1 MTAAIELPD
10 LQARE
15 TAIDPERSCIVQA
28 PAGSGKTE
36 LLIQRF
42 LRLISVV
49 DAPEEV
55 VAITFTRKAAG
66 EMRERIEG
74 ALRAAQAGNV
84 PQEAHRKKGYRL
96 ACAALDRDRELGWG
110 LMEHP
115 NRLRIST
122 IDSINAS
129 LARRAPLTA
138 GVTSLNPVVDDCTPY
153 YRNAIHETLLL
164 AAEESDAG
172 RCVTALLGHCDNRSD
187 LAERHLLL
195 MLKRRDQWLRHTSS
209 GQSVT
214 AEERRTFIESSLQM
228 LIETFLHVVHNAVP
242 DTEHDNL
249 VSLLCYAGESIA
261 DEKPESP
268 LTGWGDRT
276 GLPAPTIENIDLWR
290 SMAACLLK
298 KNGGQWRAQ
307 VNKNDGFPPGSDAR
321 KLRKQQMTELLG
333 RLVGHESF
341 RRALA
346 DVQELPDAHFTDAQ
360 WALIDALWQVLPLTV
375 AILKSIFAERGVT
388 DYTEVAQ
395 EAVAALGVGDETTDL
410 RLSLDYQIKHILLD
424 EFQDT
429 SLSQVLLI
437 RRLTDG
443 WESEAARSLFL
454 VGDPMQS
461 IYRFREAEVSLFL
474 DAWNDGIGGL
484 ALEPLRLEANFRSDP
499 EIVKWFNDTF
509 DKIFPEENDPAMGAV
524 KFERSIAMLPGQFQ
538 NCVNWHPLPGGEF
551 TLEAEQIAGI
561 VAESLAENETNTI
574 GILVRSRKHAFEI
587 GRQLRESNIPFTA
600 TGLENLDEQ
609 SAVQDLVALTRALL
623 HPGDRIAWLACLR
636 APWCGLRLA
645 DLHTLAAHDHDR
657 CIWTLMNDTA
667 NVARLTPGGKKRLE
681 RCRGIFAAALE
692 RFGTVPL
699 RDQIESVW
707 LQLGGPATLG
717 ANQRI
722 GNELSS
728 DDASFEAEVVN
739 DLIMTEQFFD
749 LLDTFA
755 ANVNDESELLRLLA
769 DKSITRGGDGDR
781 VFIMTIHKAKGLEF
795 DTVILPGLSRRTRQS
810 DKPPLLFHEFD
821 TADNS
826 QGLVVAPI
834 AGGDQDKDPIH
845 ELLWRFERE
854 RERFERD
861 RLMYVAITRAKKQ
874 LHLFAGL
881 TAMDQDDPTPKEPPA
896 DSLLG
901 RLWPVAGDAVLQ
913 ALVEYEKAQGKPL
926 SLPVKE
932 NNTGENRQYDLQ
944 SVRIYRLPDE
954 WRRPDTEE
962 PCGVITL
969 QEDKD
974 EAKEVEFDWASPWV
988 KHVGSVVHRWL
999 QQIAE
1004 EGIALWNTGRV
1015 RDAVPALRLALSR
1028 AGVGREHIDTALAR
1042 TIEALCN
1049 ALEDQNGQWTLG
1061 THSEAKNELPITTLD
1076 PDTGT
1081 FQLNIIDRT
1090 FVSDDGTRWII
1101 DYKTGTHEST
1111 DVADFLR
1118 SEEERYRP
1126 QLRRYR
1132 DAFRKLEDRPIRT
1145 ALYFPLLKAL
1155 HIVECDDL

>member
-1 MTAAIELPD
+1 MSAAHELPD
-10 LQARE
+10 RQARA

-49 DAPEEV
+49 EAPEEV

-74 ALRAAQAGNV
+74 ALRAAQTGDV
-84 PQEAHRKKGYRL
+84 PQEAHREKGYRL
-96 ACAALDRDRELGWG
+96 ACAALDRDREMGWG

-122 IDSINAS
+122 IDSINAGF
-129 LARRAPLTA
+129 ARRAPLTA
-138 GVTSLNPVVDDCTPY
+138 GITSLNPVVDDCTPY

-164 AAEESDAG
+164 AAEENDAG
-172 RCVTALLGHCDNRSD
+172 RCVTALLEHCDNRSD

-209 GQSVT
+209 GQSGS
-214 AEERRTFIESSLQM
+214 AEERRAFIEASLQM
-228 LIETFLHVVHNAVP
+228 LIETFLHVVHNTVP
-242 DTEHDNL
+242 DAECDIL

-261 DEKPESP
+261 NEKPESP
-268 LTGWGDRT
+268 LTGWRDCT
-276 GLPAPTIENIDLWR
+276 GLPAPTIENIDLWT
-290 SMAACLLK
+290 SMSTSMLTK
-298 KNGGQWRAQ
+298 KGQWRGR
-307 VNKNDGFPPGSDAR
+307 VTKNEGFPPGDTNR
-321 KLRKQQMTELLG
+321 KLRKQQATELLG
-333 RLVGHESF
+333 RLGDHEDF

-346 DVQELPDAHFTDAQ
+346 DVQDLPDAHFSDVQ

-375 AILKSIFAERGVT
+375 AILKNIFAERGVT

-395 EAVAALGVGDETTDL
+395 EAVAALGSDDDATDL

-429 SLSQVLLI
+429 SLSQVVLI

-443 WESEAARSLFL
+443 WESEADRSLFL

-474 DAWNDGIGGL
+474 DACEDGIGEL
-484 ALEPLRLEANFRSDP
+484 ALEPLQLKANFRSDP
-499 EIVKWFNDTF
+499 EIVNWFNDTF
-509 DKIFPEENDPAMGAV
+509 EKIFPEDNNPGIGAV
-524 KFERSIAMLPGQFQ
+524 KFEPSIAMLPGYGKD
-538 NCVNWHPLPGGEF
+538 CVRWHPVPGGEF
-551 TLEAEQIAGI
+551 IYEAEKITRI
-561 VAESLAENETNTI
+561 VEESLADNKKNTV
-574 GILVRSRKHAFEI
+574 GILVRSRRHAFEI
-587 GRQLRESNIPFTA
+587 GCQLRERNIPFTA

-609 SAVQDLVALTRALL
+609 SVVQDLVALTRALL

-636 APWCGLRLA
+636 APWCGLTLV
-645 DLHTLAAHDHDR
+645 DLHALAAHDHDS
-657 CIWTLMNDTA
+657 CIWTLINAAA
-667 NVARLTPGGKKRLE
+667 NVARLTADGQKRLD

-699 RDQIESVW
+699 RDLIESVW

-717 ANQRI
+717 TEQRVS
-722 GNELSS
+722 NEGSR
-728 DDASFEAEVVN
+728 DEASVAAEVAN
-739 DLIMTEQFFD
+739 DRVLIEQFFE

-755 ANVNDESELLRLLA
+755 ANVSDESELLRLLA
-769 DKSITRGGDGDR
+769 DKSITRGDAGDR

-861 RLMYVAITRAKKQ
+861 RLLYVAITRAKKQ

-881 TAMDQDDPTPKEPPA
+881 TAQDQDDPAPKEPPA

-913 ALVEYEKAQGKPL
+913 ALVAYETAQGKPL
-926 SLPVKE
+926 ALPVKE
-932 NNTGENRQYDLQ
+932 NNTGENRQHNLQ
-944 SVRIYRLPDE
+944 SVRMYRLPDG
-954 WRRPDTEE
+954 WRQPAVEE
-962 PCGVITL
+962 SCGVIPL
-969 QEDKD
+969 HADEDD
-974 EAKEVEFDWASPWV
+974 ATEVEFDWASPWA

-1004 EGIALWNTGRV
+1004 EGVRFWNTERV
-1015 RDAVPALRLALSR
+1015 RDAEPALRLALCR
-1028 AGVGREHIDTALAR
+1028 AGVGREHLDTALAR
-1042 TIEALCN
+1042 TMKALCG
-1049 ALEDQNGQWTLG
+1049 ALDDQNGQWLLG
-1061 THSEAKNELPITTLD
+1061 AHNEACNELPITTLD
-1076 PDTGT
+1076 PDTGV
-1081 FQLNIIDRT
+1081 FLLNIIDRA
-1090 FVSDDGTRWII
+1090 FVSEDGTRWII

-1118 SEEERYRP
+1118 NEEERYRP

-1132 DAFRKLEDRPIRT
+1132 DAFHKLEDRPVRT
-1145 ALYFPLLKAL
+1145 ALYFPLLQAL
-1155 HIVECDDL
+1155 HVVDCDEL